1 MWAENRQSGKGR
13 VVHID
18 GDTYDGSWEDGKAT
32 GYGVYRCSDGITRY
46 DSDTKASGKTTTGRT
61 LEYTKDPT
69 LSHTLV
75 R

>member
-13 VVHID
+13 VIHID

-46 DSDTKASGKTTTGRT
+46 EGFWKNDDWEDFGVHERPDTQSYTGQMK
-61 LEYTKDPT
+61 EG
-69 LSHTLV
+69 
-75 R
+75 